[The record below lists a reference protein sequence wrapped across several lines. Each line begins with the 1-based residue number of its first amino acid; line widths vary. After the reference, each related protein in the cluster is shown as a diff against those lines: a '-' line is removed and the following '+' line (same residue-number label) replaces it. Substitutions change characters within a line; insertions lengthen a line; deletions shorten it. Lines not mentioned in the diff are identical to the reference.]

1 MSHSN
6 VPTSEEGSASWHPAH
21 QSRSARQSTL
31 NTENTYETRERRGM
45 FESKS
50 CSPRKQ
56 QDLLCTPAA
65 LLIWGLPIGLVIFAT
80 HVWHGY
86 QLPATMTGIIVTL
99 ATAWIGVACYVNGRR
114 CGRTHCKIDGILLP
128 LLSLVGVLNLLGVTA
143 LSWSAYSDAL
153 WIILLISFVPECFG
167 LIHMAA
173 GEP

>member
-1 MSHSN
+1 MSQSN
-6 VPTSEEGSASWHPAH
+6 VPTSGEGSASWHQAH

-31 NTENTYETRERRGM
+31 NTDNEYETIERRSM
-45 FESKS
+45 SDRKS

-56 QDLLCTPAA
+56 QDLVCTPAA

-86 QLPATMTGIIVTL
+86 QLPATMTGIIVTI

-143 LSWSAYSDAL
+143 FSWNAYSDAL
-153 WIILLISFVPECFG
+153 WIILLLSLVLECFG
-167 LIHMAA
+167 LTHMKA